1 MTWQPPTAL
10 LAGLSLPGPDPAHID
25 LPHLHQIVR
34 ERHHPVQHA
43 AQILGTT
50 VDAIRHVF
58 DEPPAP
64 EPPLTQN
71 TARATGRIRQQARQ
85 AITAERFTQLYRDE
99 HRSLQQIATLTGF
112 SRRVLT
118 DLAKEYGIPL
128 REGPQDYKRRGSVD
142 RDWLIEQY
150 VHRRRTLP
158 DLARETGMSTA
169 NMARWAHTHNIP
181 LRPRGGAS
189 HHIALRTADEAEALP
204 AVLRKALTGSFAR
217 QWLSRFLAARSYPTL
232 TEAARDLGIR
242 QSALVTQINRLEEDL
257 GQPLFERAERGRA
270 MKLTRFGKRVAAAA
284 QTIPAEEMPRR

>member
-1 MTWQPPTAL
+1 M
-10 LAGLSLPGPDPAHID
+10 
-25 LPHLHQIVR
+25 
-34 ERHHPVQHA
+34 
-43 AQILGTT
+43 
-50 VDAIRHVF
+50 
-58 DEPPAP
+58 
-64 EPPLTQN
+64 
-71 TARATGRIRQQARQ
+71 
-85 AITAERFTQLYRDE
+85 
-99 HRSLQQIATLTGF
+99 
-112 SRRVLT
+112 LT

-142 RDWLIEQY
+142 QDWLIEQY

-169 NMARWAHTHNIP
+169 NMGRWAHTHNIP

-189 HHIALRTADEAEALP
+189 HHTALRTADEAEALP

-217 QWLSRFLAARSYPTL
+217 QRLSRFLAARSYPTL
-232 TEAARDLGIR
+232 TEPARDLGIR

-270 MKLTRFGKRVAAAA
+270 MKLPRFGKRVAAAA